1 MKLPTCC
8 AVGYF
13 PYITRP
19 RLEAA
24 DGASAGLGVKPDRT
38 SLFKSVLTNRNH
50 LLCPLLPAA
59 KTKHYLR
66 TSYTRPQNLKL
77 TRKSCHYDDYNIIS
91 RMILYDAY

>member
-38 SLFKSVLTNRNH
+38 SLFKSVLTNRSH
-50 LLCPLLPAA
+50 LLYPLLPAA
-59 KTKHYLR
+59 KTQRYELR
-66 TSYTRPQNLKL
+66 TRPHNLTLTHKKL
-77 TRKSCHYDDYNIIS
+77 
-91 RMILYDAY
+91 LL

>member
-1 MKLPTCC
+1 MTILQSEVS
-8 AVGYF
+8 VGQA
-13 PYITRP
+13 TVC
-19 RLEAA
+19 EA
-24 DGASAGLGVKPDRT
+24 DT